1 MPHCCENVR
10 SLFKLKSGNDH
21 QQKSSL
27 LLFYGM
33 AFWNCIRSHI
43 DISRPSEIS
52 TFAYLLYIHSVVRC
66 CVVCIEN
73 GNNERVGREA
83 HKNYSNNWEEIDLT
97 GLKDLSIKSTHGYSH
112 QINDRSLKSWAVHW
126 CWGLTAPWCGPG
138 STYLTC
144 YYIVMWILVMWMVCF
159 GMSCLV
165 FIMYLELANKKVLY
179 FQHARSN
186 E

>member
-1 MPHCCENVR
+1 MIISKNQVFC
-10 SLFKLKSGNDH
+10 F
-21 QQKSSL
+21 
-27 LLFYGM
+27 FYGM

-144 YYIVMWILVMWMVCF
+144 YYISNVNIGDVNGLFWNVLSGF
-159 GMSCLV
+159 YYV
-165 FIMYLELANKKVLY
+165 FRI
-179 FQHARSN
+179 S
-186 E
+186 